1 NQLDLPLPFG
11 DFREYIRTVPDLSPD
26 LPQGLSGF
34 FMQLQIPHED
44 IQGMLILNETMVP
57 PPNPKLVSVV
67 LDIDVFKGNLA
78 LSLVNSDKMVWEAL
92 EMLHI
97 KRNQVFEDCITD

>member
-1 NQLDLPLPFG
+1 
-11 DFREYIRTVPDLSPD
+11 
-26 LPQGLSGF
+26 
-34 FMQLQIPHED
+34 MQLQIPHED

-97 KRNQVFEDCITD
+97 KRNQVFEDCITDKTRELFS